1 MHTAAEYGAQ
11 QDEASRA
18 ARAKVKAFITVGV
31 DEQKRLLDFCVKNIP
46 RDRYVP
52 MDPKS
57 MRFREYVLP
66 DDADTTPL
74 HILYYRGDELEPVQ
88 IHQHALG
95 QLCDLFGLPRV
106 YAGKLNVSSQCRWS
120 RGLLAHNLNVLFA
133 NQRFTNRKKQTA
145 KFLHRLVGNELRA
158 VLTQSYNRHLLSA
171 TMLQPFIAAIK
182 EAGVEP
188 AKATITDMRVHL
200 QCYLPYVFEPIP
212 GEYVALGTA
221 WSNSDFGQGK
231 LKISHTIMRLNGHGD
246 LVTDDAFSRV
256 HLSSVVEET
265 DLQLDDLVARK
276 ELETVAAATMSA
288 VREVMKPEQVKK
300 VLDAIAAANDE
311 KIPWSKLK
319 ENLSRFLSK
328 KEISTVENFIKEKI
342 QDLPPAGFDSNGQ
355 PLLSGWWGAS
365 VLAHLSEKATDGTE
379 SMRLKQAAG
388 TFLKLSEDSK

>member
-1 MHTAAEYGAQ
+1 MHTAADYGAQ

-18 ARAKVKAFITVGV
+18 ARAKVKAYITVGV
-31 DEQKRLLDFCVKNIP
+31 EEQNRLIEYCTKNIP

-52 MDPKS
+52 MDDQF
-57 MRFREYVLP
+57 MHFREYAGADG
-66 DDADTTPL
+66 DDADPFV
-74 HILYYRGDELEPVQ
+74 IVYNRDRREEIVKV
-88 IHQHALG
+88 HQHALG
-95 QLCDLFGLPRV
+95 QLCDLFGMPRQ
-106 YAGKLNVSSQCRWS
+106 YAGKLNIGSKRRWS
-120 RGLLAHNLNVLFA
+120 RALLAHNFNQLFS
-133 NQRFTNRKKQTA
+133 NQKFTNRKKQSA
-145 KFLHRLVGNELRA
+145 KFLHRLVGEELRA

-171 TMLQPFIAAIK
+171 TMLQPFLAAIK

-231 LKISHTIMRLNGHGD
+231 LKISHSVMRLNGKGD
-246 LVTDDAFSRV
+246 LVTDDSFSRV

-265 DLQLDDLVARK
+265 DLQLDDLVAKK

-288 VREVMKPEQVKK
+288 VREVMKPEQTKK
-300 VLDAIAAANDE
+300 VLDAIAAAHDE

-328 KEISTVENFIKEKI
+328 KEISTVEDFIKDRI
-342 QDLPPAGFDSNGQ
+342 QDLPPAGLDSSGQ
-355 PLLSGWWGAS
+355 PLLTSWWGAS
-365 VLAHLSEKATDGTE
+365 VLAHLSEKATDATE

-388 TFLKLSEDSK
+388 TFLKLPDESK